1 MNSRIKNFGEGNK
14 HSWLGITSVI
24 IAVGLPALLILF
36 LVIAA
41 LLGSKK
47 GSVGSVI
54 GLGFVVVGLSAP
66 LLHFIGFVFG
76 AIGWYSKKTRNLFP
90 VVGTILNAI
99 LGISGI
105 ILIYLFISNLTWG
118 FR

>member
-1 MNSRIKNFGEGNK
+1 MKSQVKRFYAEGR
-14 HSWLGITSVI
+14 HSWLGIVSVV

-36 LVIAA
+36 LIIAA

-47 GSVGSVI
+47 GSVGSII
-54 GLGFVVVGLSAP
+54 GVGFVVVGLSAP
-66 LLHFIGFVFG
+66 LLHFVGFVLG
-76 AIGWYSKKTRNLFP
+76 AIGWYSRKTRKLFP

-105 ILIYLFISNLTWG
+105 ILIYLFISNFTWG